1 MKIAAYLEGDPP
13 TRHIKLQ
20 HNRLND
26 DDIILISQAMRRSTN
41 MRDLDLEW
49 NNFTSIGVKALL
61 NCVFDSSS
69 LNAISESNHT
79 LTRIPILFIR

>member
-1 MKIAAYLEGDPP
+1 
-13 TRHIKLQ
+13 
-20 HNRLND
+20 
-26 DDIILISQAMRRSTN
+26 